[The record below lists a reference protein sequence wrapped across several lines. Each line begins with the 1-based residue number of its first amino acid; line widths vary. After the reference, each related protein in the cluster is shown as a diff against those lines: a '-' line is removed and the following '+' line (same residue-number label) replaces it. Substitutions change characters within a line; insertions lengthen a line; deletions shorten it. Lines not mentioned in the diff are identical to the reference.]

1 MLGLSICN
9 VRHVSPFFSLV
20 VSIAHDG
27 IKYMIDDTD
36 TSIRELELSVQRA
49 RMKEPLFN
57 LANAKGGRKYSK
69 IK

>member
-1 MLGLSICN
+1 MFVMSLL
-9 VRHVSPFFSLV
+9 FFSLV

-57 LANAKGGRKYSK
+57 LANAKVDENIQK
-69 IK
+69 

>member
-36 TSIRELELSVQRA
+36 TDTSIRELELSVQRA

-57 LANAKGGRKYSK
+57 LANAKVDENNQK
-69 IK
+69 